1 MEWFAV
7 SSVVTTS
14 LAWAGADARARGAWV
29 SLADVCR
36 QTMTE
41 GRIRAAKTQI
51 SRVCR
56 LARVGVGDL
65 RAAINA
71 GLIMYDEDDLVLAGW
86 DLGKEREAARAAQRS
101 RESRQRQ
108 QRQELPTTSG
118 EVTDQSEVVPVSV
131 REPFGFVNP
140 NANPNFGTEKRR
152 REKTRPETPPS
163 PVGVYVG
170 EDYSRTGDEE
180 ITATAATAQDNLI
193 NVPESVREPFA
204 NGHPNAPGV
213 LPDCVREPFG
223 YVNPNAHPNAS
234 PNAHPNAIISL
245 SQESLVKAQESTP
258 QLTPKRSAR
267 EAIPALRAAAIN
279 DHALGVIVAMGG
291 CVRGPGGADYTAEWQ
306 RELQALDAREVLA
319 MNTNTSEPLRLP
331 SGFRKAR
338 ERWRQL
344 PLDQRRTIVRQVC
357 SDYDIPC
364 DKRPA
369 SAPPA
374 LKEQPP

>member
-41 GRIRAAKTQI
+41 GRIRSAKTQI

-71 GLIMYDEDDLVLAGW
+71 GLIIYDEDDLVLAGW

-101 RESRQRQ
+101 RENRQRQ
-108 QRQELPTTSG
+108 QRQESPNISG
-118 EVTDQSEVVPVSV
+118 VVADQSEVVPVSV
-131 REPFGFVNP
+131 REPFGFANP
-140 NANPNFGTEKRR
+140 NAHPYANPNFGTEKRR

-163 PVGVYVG
+163 PVGVCVG
-170 EDYSRTGDEE
+170 EDYSRTPEVE
-180 ITATAATAQDNLI
+180 ITATAAQDHLI
-193 NVPESVREPFA
+193 NLPESVREPFA

-213 LPDCVREPFG
+213 LPESVREPFG
-223 YVNPNAHPNAS
+223 YVNPNAHPNA
-234 PNAHPNAIISL
+234 IIAL
-245 SQESLVKAQESTP
+245 SQESLEKAHKNTP

-267 EAIPALRAAAIN
+267 EAIPALRTAAIN
-279 DHALGVIVAMGG
+279 DHALDVIVAMGG

-319 MNTNTSEPLRLP
+319 MNITASEPLRLP

-357 SDYDIPC
+357 SEYDIPC
-364 DKRPA
+364 DKRPPP
-369 SAPPA
+369 APPA